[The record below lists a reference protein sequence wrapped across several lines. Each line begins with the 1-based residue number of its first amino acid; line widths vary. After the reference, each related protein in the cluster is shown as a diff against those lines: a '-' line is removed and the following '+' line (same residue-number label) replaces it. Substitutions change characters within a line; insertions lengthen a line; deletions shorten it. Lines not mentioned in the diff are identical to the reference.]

1 MSVTWQKRT
10 HGVQRRQEAFDRALA
25 RVFLVVVV
33 IATLLA
39 SLYLAV
45 VAHNTRLSG
54 QVWQME
60 RELVEWQR
68 KNEWLTVE
76 TARLSSIPVLQ
87 QRSIGLGYVP
97 ATDVHYL
104 VLPEP

>member
-1 MSVTWQKRT
+1 M
-10 HGVQRRQEAFDRALA
+10 
-25 RVFLVVVV
+25 LVVVV

-87 QRSIGLGYVP
+87 QRSIALGYVP
-97 ATDVHYL
+97 AENVQYL